1 MNNNLKQLIELQ
13 RIDSRLLSIA
23 ELRGDLPVKVEE
35 LTDELSQIKKD
46 FDKNEERV
54 VNIATDIK
62 KESNTIEDSTGKL
75 EKLKNQL
82 YLVKSNKEY
91 DALNF
96 EIDHLKESISKSEMI
111 ILELEEEKENINK
124 SSESQKNEIDDATK
138 MLDEKNTELQ
148 STMSKTE
155 QEESNLNK
163 DRITVVDKIEERF
176 VSTYN
181 RLRKTKDGLGVMNIL
196 SNACGACYTQLPRQ
210 TVIEVKESIEII
222 SCPNC
227 STYLFFDEEL
237 S

>member
-1 MNNNLKQLIELQ
+1 M
-13 RIDSRLLSIA
+13 
-23 ELRGDLPVKVEE
+23 
-35 LTDELSQIKKD
+35 
-46 FDKNEERV
+46 
-54 VNIATDIK
+54 
-62 KESNTIEDSTGKL
+62 IEDSTVKL
-75 EKLKNQL
+75 DKLKDQL

-96 EIDHLKESISKSEMI
+96 EIDHLKETISKSEII

-124 SSESQKNEIDDATK
+124 ASESQQSEINDAAK

-155 QEESNLNK
+155 EEESNLNK
-163 DRITVVDKIEERF
+163 NRIKIVDQIENKF
-176 VSTYN
+176 VATYN
-181 RLRKTKDGLGVMNIL
+181 RLRKTKDGLGITNIM
-196 SNACGACYTQLPRQ
+196 SSACGACYTQLPRQ

>member
-1 MNNNLKQLIELQ
+1 M
-13 RIDSRLLSIA
+13 
-23 ELRGDLPVKVEE
+23 
-35 LTDELSQIKKD
+35 TDELSQIKKD

-62 KESNTIEDSTGKL
+62 KESNTIEDSTSKL

-163 DRITVVDKIEERF
+163 NRITVVDKIEERF

>member
-1 MNNNLKQLIELQ
+1 MNNNLKHLIELQ
-13 RIDSRLLSIA
+13 KIDSRLLDITD
-23 ELRGDLPVKVEE
+23 LRGDLPIKVEE
-35 LTDELSQIKKD
+35 LANQLATTKGNFKD
-46 FDKNEERV
+46 NEERI
-54 VNIATDIK
+54 NDITASIK
-62 KESNTIEDSTGKL
+62 KETNAIEDASSKL

-96 EIDHLKESISKSEMI
+96 EIDHLKESISESENV
-111 ILELEEEKENINK
+111 ILDLEEEKENINK
-124 SSESQKNEIDDATK
+124 ENESYKSDIDDATK
-138 MLDEKNTELQ
+138 DLGEKNTELELA
-148 STMSKTE
+148 MSKT
-155 QEESNLNK
+155 QKEESDLNK
-163 DRITVVDKIEERF
+163 NRIKIVDQIDNKF

-181 RLRKTKDGLGVMNIL
+181 RLRKTKDGLGIVNIM

-210 TVIEVKESIEII
+210 TVIEVKNSINII

>member
-1 MNNNLKQLIELQ
+1 MNNNLKHLIELQ
-13 RIDSRLLSIA
+13 KIDSRLLDITD
-23 ELRGDLPVKVEE
+23 LRGDLPIKVEE
-35 LTDELSQIKKD
+35 LADQLAKAKENFKG
-46 FDKNEERV
+46 NEERINDV
-54 VNIATDIK
+54 TASIK
-62 KESNTIEDSTGKL
+62 KETNAIEDASSKL

-96 EIDHLKESISKSEMI
+96 EIDHLKESISESENV
-111 ILELEEEKENINK
+111 ILDLEEEKENINK
-124 SSESQKNEIDDATK
+124 ENESYKSNIDDATK
-138 MLDEKNTELQ
+138 DLGEKNTELELA
-148 STMSKTE
+148 MSKTE
-155 QEESNLNK
+155 KEETDLNK
-163 DRITVVDKIEERF
+163 NRIKIIDQIDNKL

-181 RLRKTKDGLGVMNIL
+181 RLRKTKDGLGIVNIM

-210 TVIEVKESIEII
+210 TIIEVKNSIDVI

>member
-1 MNNNLKQLIELQ
+1 MNNNLKHLIELQ
-13 RIDSRLLSIA
+13 KIDSRLLDITD
-23 ELRGDLPVKVEE
+23 LRGDLPIKVEE
-35 LTDELSQIKKD
+35 LAYQLAKAKENFKD
-46 FDKNEERV
+46 NEERI
-54 VNIATDIK
+54 NDITASIK
-62 KESNTIEDSTGKL
+62 KETNGIEDASSKL

-96 EIDHLKESISKSEMI
+96 EIDHLKESISESENV
-111 ILELEEEKENINK
+111 ILDLEEEKENINK
-124 SSESQKNEIDDATK
+124 ENESYKSNIDDTTK
-138 MLDEKNTELQ
+138 DLGEKNTELELA
-148 STMSKTE
+148 MSKTE
-155 QEESNLNK
+155 KEESDLNK
-163 DRITVVDKIEERF
+163 NRIKIVDQIDNKF

-181 RLRKTKDGLGVMNIL
+181 RLRKTKDGLGIVNIM

-210 TVIEVKESIEII
+210 TIIEVKNSIDVI

>member
-35 LTDELSQIKKD
+35 LTNELSQIKKD

-155 QEESNLNK
+155 EEESNLNK

-176 VSTYN
+176 VLTYN
-181 RLRKTKDGLGVMNIL
+181 RLRKTKDGLGVMNIF

>member
-35 LTDELSQIKKD
+35 LTNELSQIKKD

>member
-13 RIDSRLLSIA
+13 KIDSRLLSIE
-23 ELRGDLPVKVEE
+23 ELRGDLPITVENLSKDLENVKEE
-35 LTDELSQIKKD
+35 LEKNEARTEEISSNIKKQT
-46 FDKNEERV
+46 NE
-54 VNIATDIK
+54 
-62 KESNTIEDSTGKL
+62 IEDFST
-75 EKLKNQL
+75 KLKKLQDQL

-96 EIDHLKESISKSEMI
+96 EIDHLKESIAASENI
-111 ILELEEEKENINK
+111 ILDLEQEKENI
-124 SSESQKNEIDDATK
+124 
-138 MLDEKNTELQ
+138 DEKNTNFRNEIDEASKLLNEKSTELE

-155 QEESNLNK
+155 EEEAELNK
-163 DRITVVDKIEERF
+163 TRIGVVDKIDIKF
-176 VSTYN
+176 ISTYD
-181 RLRKTKDGLGVMNIL
+181 RLRKAKDGLGIMNIL

-210 TVIEVKESIEII
+210 TVIEVKQSVDVI